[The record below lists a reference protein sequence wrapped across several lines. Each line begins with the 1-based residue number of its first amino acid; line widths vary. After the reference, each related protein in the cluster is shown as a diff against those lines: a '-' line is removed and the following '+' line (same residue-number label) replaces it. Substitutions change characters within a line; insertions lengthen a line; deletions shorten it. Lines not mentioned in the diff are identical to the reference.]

1 MIAVPSEASAALNT
15 GAAGFNPQ
23 SVRPRR
29 RTPVPRAV
37 IFHGTTCI
45 HQNQS
50 ASMANRD
57 INTILIG
64 RYMLERSNLNGGYNL
79 DEYAVMHCA
88 ARMDEIWVPTEW
100 HRRVF
105 ERLFAQQGSA
115 SSMPLIAVIPEAV
128 DTTLFDPHYTHKAST
143 RSIVGE
149 DRVYVADATRLAE
162 EQVLTD
168 TNRVAVRT
176 ECSVTE
182 DSVRCADGQKFE
194 FLSIFKWEYR
204 KGWDVMLGAY
214 WAAFKPTDDVV
225 LRVRSYVPHT
235 SAGDRNITRVI
246 ETYAQRTQGKPLAEL
261 ARVVWENGVEGF
273 TIPYPRTPAPEII
286 PTPGVSSEIE
296 PAAGQQ
302 PSPSVAADVAAGGE
316 AAVDSDVSGSSA
328 AEDEPQLEPETHL
341 TREDMRALLASA
353 NAFVLAT
360 RGEGWGLPIAEAMAM
375 ALPVIVTNH
384 SGPAAF
390 ADTNNAYLVNVQP
403 ELDEFSFAKPIQ
415 ADLVTHMR
423 QVIADSSSAGGY
435 VAQGKGLRAREKMKE
450 ISADSIVCKMNERL
464 RFHAMRRGWDLP

>member
-1 MIAVPSEASAALNT
+1 
-15 GAAGFNPQ
+15 
-23 SVRPRR
+23 
-29 RTPVPRAV
+29 
-37 IFHGTTCI
+37 
-45 HQNQS
+45 
-50 ASMANRD
+50 
-57 INTILIG
+57 
-64 RYMLERSNLNGGYNL
+64 
-79 DEYAVMHCA
+79 
-88 ARMDEIWVPTEW
+88 MDEIWVPTEW
-100 HRRVF
+100 HRGVF

-128 DTTLFDPHYTHKAST
+128 DTTLFDPHYIHKPSA

-149 DRVYVADATRLAE
+149 DRVYVADATRLTE
-162 EQVLTD
+162 EQLLSD
-168 TNRVAVRT
+168 TNRVAVRKECIVT
-176 ECSVTE
+176 EHSVTC
-182 DSVRCADGQKFE
+182 VDGQQFE

-204 KGWDVMLGAY
+204 KGWDVMLDAY

-235 SAGDRNITRVI
+235 SAGDRNITRVM

-286 PTPGVSSEIE
+286 PTPGVFSEVE
-296 PAAGQQ
+296 CAAHQDL
-302 PSPSVAADVAAGGE
+302 STSIAADVAADGGT
-316 AAVDSDVSGSSA
+316 AIDDADSSSVKE
-328 AEDEPQLEPETHL
+328 EDSEPEPETHL

-390 ADTNNAYLVNVQP
+390 ADATNAYLVNVQP

-415 ADLVTHMR
+415 ADLVAQMR
-423 QVIADSSSAGGY
+423 QVVADSSSAGGY
-435 VAQGKGLRAREKMKE
+435 AAQEIGLRAREKMKE